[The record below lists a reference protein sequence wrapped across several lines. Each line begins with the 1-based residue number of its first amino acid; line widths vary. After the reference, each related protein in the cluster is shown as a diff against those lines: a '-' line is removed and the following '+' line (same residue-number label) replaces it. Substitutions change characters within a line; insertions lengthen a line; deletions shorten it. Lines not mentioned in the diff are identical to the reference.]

1 MSVDGE
7 NVITLQDEEGE
18 EHNFTVIDIFP
29 LDQTHYAILAPQGEV
44 DTEGDD
50 EDEVEAII
58 FRIVEEDEN
67 HQVFYLVDDDEEWD
81 RVAAAWEDRA
91 ATNEEGIDVFSE
103 ED

>member
-1 MSVDGE
+1 VSVDDQD
-7 NVITLQDEEGE
+7 VITLQDEEGE

-29 LDQTHYAILAPQGEV
+29 LNKTHYAILVPQGEG
-44 DTEGDD
+44 DTED

-67 HQVFYLVDDDEEWD
+67 HQVLYLVDDDEEWD
-81 RVAAAWEDRA
+81 SVAAAWEDRV
-91 ATNEEGIDVFSE
+91 ATNEEGIDAFSE